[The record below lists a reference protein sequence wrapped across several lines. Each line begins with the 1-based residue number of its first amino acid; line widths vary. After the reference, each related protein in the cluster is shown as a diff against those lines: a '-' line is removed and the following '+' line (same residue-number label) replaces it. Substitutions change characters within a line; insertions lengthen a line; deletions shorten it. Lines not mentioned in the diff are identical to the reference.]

1 MPSADLSD
9 FEVVSGGAALA
20 AGPKQQRVVG
30 YRQVS
35 IRAML
40 CALVCV
46 HGKLSDLVELPL

>member
-20 AGPKQQRVVG
+20 AGLKQQRVVG

-46 HGKLSDLVELPL
+46 HGKRSDLVELPL